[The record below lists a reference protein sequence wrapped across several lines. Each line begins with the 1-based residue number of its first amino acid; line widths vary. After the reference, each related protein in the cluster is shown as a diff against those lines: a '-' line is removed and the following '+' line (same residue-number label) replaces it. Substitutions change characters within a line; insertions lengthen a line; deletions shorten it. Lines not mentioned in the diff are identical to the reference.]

1 MMDLKNLMADL
12 SFLYLLGLG
21 LVFVGIIVLIVA
33 ILLASILRN
42 RNGKVKAGGVIVVG
56 PVPIVFGSEEKIVK
70 IVLKLAVALTAM
82 LIFLTLIYYFLLR

>member
-1 MMDLKNLMADL
+1 MADL